1 MKRYVSILQ
10 RSPLFKSMSEQD
22 LLAMLTCLSA
32 TVKEY
37 HKDEC
42 IWLSGDQVKQVGL
55 VLNGEVL
62 IIKDDLY
69 GNRSVLANV
78 CVGDLFGEAFSC
90 AGIKSLPV
98 SVITVSKSTIM
109 LIDYQRIINTCSN
122 TCVFHMKLIENMLKI
137 LADKNIMLTQKIDH
151 MSQRTTREKLLSYL
165 SYVSTRANSTTF
177 NIPFNRQELA
187 DYLCVDRSA
196 MSSELGKLKA
206 EGIIDFDRNEFKFLK
221 MYNEE

>member
-1 MKRYVSILQ
+1 MKRYVIILQ

-37 HKDEC
+37 HKNEC

-69 GNRSVLANV
+69 GNRSVLTNV

-165 SYVSTRANSTTF
+165 SDVSTRANSTTF

>member
-1 MKRYVSILQ
+1 MKKYIAILKK
-10 RSPLFKSMSEQD
+10 SLLFKGMSEQD
-22 LLAMLTCLSA
+22 LLSMLNCLSA
-32 TVKEY
+32 TVKDY

-42 IWLSGDQVKQVGL
+42 VWLSGDQVKQVGL
-55 VLNGEVL
+55 VLGGEVL

-69 GNRSVLANV
+69 GNRSVLSNV
-78 CVGDLFGEAFSC
+78 CEGDLFGEAFSC

-98 SVITVSKSTIM
+98 SVITVSRSTIM

-122 TCVFHMKLIENMLKI
+122 TCVFHMKLIKNMLKI
-137 LADKNIMLTQKIDH
+137 LADKNIMLTQKINN

-165 SYVSTRANSTTF
+165 ADASTRANSRVF
-177 NIPFNRQELA
+177 KIPFNRQELA

-206 EGIIDFDRNEFKFLK
+206 EGIIDFARSEFKFLK
-221 MYNEE
+221 LYNME